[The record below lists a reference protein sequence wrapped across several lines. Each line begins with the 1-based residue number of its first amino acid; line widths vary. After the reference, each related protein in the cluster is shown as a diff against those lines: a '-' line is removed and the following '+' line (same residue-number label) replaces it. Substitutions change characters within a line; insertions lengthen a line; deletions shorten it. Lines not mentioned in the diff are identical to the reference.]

1 MTATDVPLWLAI
13 IIASLAL
20 MGAALSLL
28 GAFGLVRLTSFYDR
42 VHAPTLGATLG
53 MALVLMAS
61 WLFFGVA
68 QGRWLPRE
76 MLIAVFLTVTTPVT
90 LIMLARAAVFRDRT
104 GDGETGEKPVPPS
117 PDRVVGAKSRH
128 SGAGQDK

>member
-1 MTATDVPLWLAI
+1 MTASDAPVWLALVV
-13 IIASLAL
+13 STLAV
-20 MGAALSLL
+20 MGAGLSLL

-53 MALVLMAS
+53 MGLILTAS
-61 WLFFGVA
+61 WLYFGTV

-76 MLIAVFLTVTTPVT
+76 ALIAIFLTVTTPVT

-104 GDGETGEKPVPPS
+104 GDREAGEKQVPPVQDPVPT
-117 PDRVVGAKSRH
+117 DSR
-128 SGAGQDK
+128 SNEG